1 MGVLYDQGNFK
12 FEDKVSKHW
21 PEFAKNGKEN
31 IRICDVL
38 RHESGLPW
46 FSEIPEKTE
55 MMWTENIKKNKIG
68 EFIENQTP
76 HWPQKPGKPN
86 SKFQYHS
93 LTRGVILNEIIRR
106 IGKFFNLK
114 NWPLDGF
121 DNLLVLIP
129 WLRQLIAC
137 HLTRPLS
144 QNKCTLRVVQQ

>member
-21 PEFAKNGKEN
+21 PEFAKNGKED

-76 HWPQKPGKPN
+76 QWAVKPGKPN

-93 LTRGVILNEIIRR
+93 LTRGVILNEIVRR
-106 IGKFFNLK
+106 IGKILK
-114 NWPLDGF
+114 IILKFTARWLLCF
-121 DNLLVLIP
+121 DSLLRPKMSCASATLTFTSK
-129 WLRQLIAC
+129 LR
-137 HLTRPLS
+137 
-144 QNKCTLRVVQQ
+144 NN